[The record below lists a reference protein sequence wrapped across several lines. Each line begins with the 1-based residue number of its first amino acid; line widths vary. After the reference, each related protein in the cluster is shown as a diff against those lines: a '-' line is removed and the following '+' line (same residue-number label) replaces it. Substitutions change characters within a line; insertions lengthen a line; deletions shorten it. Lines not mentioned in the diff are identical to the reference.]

1 MTGRIEAVIF
11 DWAGTT
17 VDYGCF
23 APVEAFR
30 QAFREVGIDPTTEEL
45 RGPMGLSKRQHVQ
58 KMFEMPRI
66 AACFEKAQGRP
77 WQNGDADGV
86 YRRSEALILRLLPD
100 FAQPLPHVQE
110 AVQALRAQDVKIGST
125 TGYND
130 EMMRVVVP
138 AAEAAGYRPD
148 CWFSSDSTGGIGR
161 PYPYMVFRALEELG
175 VSSVHAAVKVGDTAA
190 DIREGRNAG
199 LVTVGLIE
207 GSSLMG
213 LSQAEYEAL
222 PEDVRQR
229 EISRVRR
236 AYADCGADHVLLN
249 LSGLPAL
256 LDELGY
262 TARKRCI

>member
-30 QAFREVGIDPTTEEL
+30 QAFREVGIDPTAEEL

-77 WQNGDADGV
+77 WQNEDADGV

-100 FAQPLPHVQE
+100 FAQPLPHVRE
-110 AVQALRAQDVKIGST
+110 AVQALRAQGVKIGST

-161 PYPYMVFRALEELG
+161 PYPYMVFRALEKLG
-175 VSSVHAAVKVGDTAA
+175 VSSVRAAVKVGDTAA

-207 GSSLMG
+207 GSSPVSYTHLT
-213 LSQAEYEAL
+213 L
-222 PEDVRQR
+222 PT
-229 EISRVRR
+229 I
-236 AYADCGADHVLLN
+236 A
-249 LSGLPAL
+249 
-256 LDELGY
+256 
-262 TARKRCI
+262 

>member
-1 MTGRIEAVIF
+1 
-11 DWAGTT
+11 
-17 VDYGCF
+17 
-23 APVEAFR
+23 
-30 QAFREVGIDPTTEEL
+30 
-45 RGPMGLSKRQHVQ
+45 
-58 KMFEMPRI
+58 
-66 AACFEKAQGRP
+66 
-77 WQNGDADGV
+77 
-86 YRRSEALILRLLPD
+86 
-100 FAQPLPHVQE
+100 
-110 AVQALRAQDVKIGST
+110 
-125 TGYND
+125 
-130 EMMRVVVP
+130 MMRVVVP

-161 PYPYMVFRALEELG
+161 PYPYMVFRALEKLG
-175 VSSVHAAVKVGDTAA
+175 VSSVRAAVKVGDTAA

-262 TARKRCI
+262 TARKRCV